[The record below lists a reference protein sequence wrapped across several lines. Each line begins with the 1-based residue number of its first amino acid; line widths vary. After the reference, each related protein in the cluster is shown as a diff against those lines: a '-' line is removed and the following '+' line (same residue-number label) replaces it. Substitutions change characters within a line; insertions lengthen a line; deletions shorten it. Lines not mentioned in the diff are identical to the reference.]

1 MDYKNLLSCD
11 LNEFIFA
18 GGLMRQTQFLSF
30 LLLGLLAACS
40 ALTLQPANFAWPIE
54 SVLPVDE
61 SGTVSDERNSFSF
74 DTKSLFFE
82 EFNDSSAY
90 MEKEIR
96 ILRDVN
102 GFYFMTANKFKNVY
116 VFKMNHGAMVLD
128 SKIFISEFGVKNPAL
143 NQREPYV
150 ELIDGDKSLFLTNTG
165 IDRNKR

>member
-1 MDYKNLLSCD
+1 MK
-11 LNEFIFA
+11 
-18 GGLMRQTQFLSF
+18 QTHILSF
-30 LLLGLLAACS
+30 LLLGLLAGCA

-54 SVLPVDE
+54 SVLSVDE
-61 SGTVSDERNSFSF
+61 SGMVSDNRYSFSF
-74 DTKSLFFE
+74 DTKILFFE

-102 GFYFMTANKFKNVY
+102 GFYFITANKFKNVY

-128 SKIFISEFGVKNPAL
+128 NKIFISEFGIENPAL
-143 NQREPYV
+143 NQRVPYV
-150 ELIDGDKSLFLTNTG
+150 ELIDGDKSLHLTNTG